1 MTLQDQPTS
10 FLRCELGDFSF
21 RSFKSR
27 SKRQHLTDRPSPGL
41 DVTVVDAAGNDVR
54 KGEAGEV
61 LVRSPMMGK
70 GYWKDPEAT
79 NTVFR
84 DGWFH
89 TGDLA
94 VQDSGSYLWFRGR
107 AKQIIV
113 RGGSNISSHE
123 VEEVLRHR
131 AHRAARRR
139 LDGDQLPA
147 HDRLSGEAGAWFA
160 YRCLSETAAGAF
172 VD

>member
-1 MTLQDQPTS
+1 
-10 FLRCELGDFSF
+10 
-21 RSFKSR
+21 
-27 SKRQHLTDRPSPGL
+27 
-41 DVTVVDAAGNDVR
+41 VDAAGNDVR
-54 KGEAGEV
+54 KGQAGEV

-70 GYWKDPEAT
+70 GYWKDLEAT

-113 RGGSNISSHE
+113 RGGSNISPQE

-131 AHRAARRR
+131 AHRADRRC
-139 LDGDQLPA
+139 LDGDQLPLMIA
-147 HDRLSGEAGAWFA
+147 SQVRL
-160 YRCLSETAAGAF
+160 AF
-172 VD
+172 